1 MIYKWC
7 FGCHKY
13 IPTEDLMCKCGGVL
27 TFNTFTEEDK
37 ERYYR
42 LIKNEFNITDINGR
56 PDDS

>member
-7 FGCHKY
+7 FGCHRY

-37 ERYYR
+37 DRYYR
-42 LIKNEFNITDINGR
+42 LIKNDLRINKQT
-56 PDDS
+56 